1 MDEKLNKNKSHFRS
15 MSQDRF
21 QSFSHAIRLT
31 KCMRECSLSR
41 KDTAT
46 SLISVMLLERC
57 LQARTW
63 HDTSTVLMQLRGI
76 GSSYVRVLAFRGVK
90 TFDELRRVE
99 AHELELWCNRSTPF
113 GRDLLR
119 DLDRIPQYEL
129 TIVKKSQVY
138 SVLVGLSSNSF

>member
-1 MDEKLNKNKSHFRS
+1 
-15 MSQDRF
+15 
-21 QSFSHAIRLT
+21 
-31 KCMRECSLSR
+31 
-41 KDTAT
+41 
-46 SLISVMLLERC
+46 
-57 LQARTW
+57 
-63 HDTSTVLMQLRGI
+63 MQLRGI

-138 SVLVGLSSNSF
+138 SVLVGLS